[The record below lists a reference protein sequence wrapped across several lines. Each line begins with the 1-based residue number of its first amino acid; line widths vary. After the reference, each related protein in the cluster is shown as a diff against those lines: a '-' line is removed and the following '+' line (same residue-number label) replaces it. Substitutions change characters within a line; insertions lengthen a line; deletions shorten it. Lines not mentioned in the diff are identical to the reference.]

1 MGATG
6 TRVTAGVNAG
16 VTAKV
21 FRLTRPFLVRPFDEP
36 TGPLN
41 AGSVLLRPLRVGICG
56 SDLKLYS
63 GTRERSALLDK
74 LPIALLH
81 EAVAEVA
88 AVGGDAGPQ
97 AGLQLGQRVVPSPN
111 IPCTVAE
118 PERFPSPER
127 ACYACRPGGAGENYC
142 LAGRFL
148 SSNADGMARTAF
160 VHPAACAVPVPAEV
174 PDSLAVLTEPMAT
187 ILAGLEQAALPASG
201 RFLVL
206 GNGAMGILTVI
217 VLRAILEA
225 APEDILMTGHR
236 WEARAGTVEGLATPI
251 EEGETASLGEGGFD
265 VAFECVGGDAAPET
279 MALATEALRPG
290 GRGVLFGP
298 SERPFLFDARKM
310 IAKGLTFRGCNRARI
325 EHFARALEL
334 CREPALRPLLE
345 RALGAK
351 DFVIQSTRDLDDAL
365 YYAWTKTEPGRT
377 VTIWEPAA

>member
-1 MGATG
+1 MAT
-6 TRVTAGVNAG
+6 
-16 VTAKV
+16 V
-21 FRLTRPFLVRPFDEP
+21 FRLTRPFLVRAFDEP

-41 AGSVLLRPLRVGICG
+41 TGSVLLRPLRIGICG

-63 GTRERSALLDK
+63 GTRERSALLAK

-81 EAVAEVA
+81 EAVAEVV
-88 AVGGDAGPQ
+88 AVGGGGPPG
-97 AGLQLGQRVVPSPN
+97 GLQVGQRVVPSPN
-111 IPCTVAE
+111 IPCTLAD
-118 PERFPSPER
+118 PERFPSRER
-127 ACYACRPGGAGENYC
+127 ACYACRRGGAGENYC

-160 VHPAACAVPVPAEV
+160 VHPSACAVPVPVDV
-174 PDSLAVLTEPMAT
+174 PDGLAVLAEPMAT
-187 ILAGLEQAALPASG
+187 VLAGLEQASPPPGG

-206 GNGAMGILTVI
+206 GNGAMGILTV
-217 VLRAILEA
+217 VALHAVLEA

-236 WEARAGTVEGLATPI
+236 WEARAGAVEGLATPI
-251 EEGETASLGEGGFD
+251 LRSGAGTVGEGEVD
-265 VAFECVGGDAAPET
+265 VVFECVGGDAAPET

-298 SERPFLFDARKM
+298 SERPFLFDAREM
-310 IAKGLTFRGCNRARI
+310 IAKGLTFLGCNRSRI

-345 RALGAK
+345 RALDTKEFA
-351 DFVIQSTRDLDDAL
+351 IRSAQDLDVAL
-365 YYAWTKTEPGRT
+365 YHAWTKAEPGRT